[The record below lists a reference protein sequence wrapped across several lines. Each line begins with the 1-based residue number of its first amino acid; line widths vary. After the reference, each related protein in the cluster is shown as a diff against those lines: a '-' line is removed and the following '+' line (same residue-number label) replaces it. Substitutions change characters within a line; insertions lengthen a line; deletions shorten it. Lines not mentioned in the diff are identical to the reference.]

1 MGVVFGLCVRAKC
14 LDFMKNAFF
23 KLPFSFNKQ
32 MLSNDLETCLSEN
45 WKAHFNSQDYEG
57 SWTSIA
63 LRSPTGKADDILT
76 IAKENCYFDTPLLG
90 KCRYLKEIIESFEC
104 AKETVRLLRLSPNSV
119 VKEHNDF
126 QLGYEYGFFRLH
138 IPINTS
144 SEVSF
149 RVGGTEIP
157 MTSGECWYANFH
169 LPHSVANQS
178 NFERIHLVIDCLR
191 NDWSD
196 KLFESIG
203 FDFAEAERITKP
215 DETTVKLMIE
225 RLKEMNTAT
234 ANELIKQYE
243 NV

>member
-1 MGVVFGLCVRAKC
+1 
-14 LDFMKNAFF
+14 MKNAFF
-23 KLPFSFNKQ
+23 KLPFQFDEQ
-32 MLSNDLETCLSEN
+32 RLSNDLKTCLSEN

-76 IAKENCYFDTPLLG
+76 FGNKNNYSDTPLLE
-90 KCRYLKEIIESFEC
+90 KCNYFKKIIESFDC
-104 AKETVRLLRLSPNSV
+104 PKETVRLLRLSPNSV

-138 IPINTS
+138 IPIKTS

-149 RVGGTEIP
+149 RVGGNEIP
-157 MTSGECWYANFH
+157 MTAGECWYANFH

-178 NFERIHLVIDCLR
+178 NVERIHLVIDCLR

-196 KLFESIG
+196 KLFERIG
-203 FDFAEAERITKP
+203 FDFAEAERITQP
-215 DETTVKLMIE
+215 NEATVKLMIE

-234 ANELIKQYE
+234 ANELIRKYE
-243 NV
+243 NQ

>member
-1 MGVVFGLCVRAKC
+1 M
-14 LDFMKNAFF
+14 MKNAVF
-23 KLPFSFNKQ
+23 KLPFLFDEQ
-32 MLSNDLETCLSEN
+32 RLSIDLETCLKAE
-45 WKAHFNSQDYEG
+45 WKAHFNSQDYVG

-63 LRSPTGKADDILT
+63 LRSPTGKADDIST
-76 IAKENCYFDTPLLG
+76 FTTEKGFSDTPLLE
-90 KCRYLKEIIESFEC
+90 KCPYFKEIVESFEC
-104 AKETVRLLRLSPNSV
+104 EKETVRLLRLSPNSV

-138 IPINTS
+138 IPIKTS

-149 RVGGTEIP
+149 RVGGNEIP
-157 MTSGECWYANFH
+157 MNAGECWYANFH

-203 FDFAEAERITKP
+203 FDFAEAERITQP
-215 DETTVKLMIE
+215 DETTVKLIIK

-234 ANELIKQYE
+234 ADELIKQYE
-243 NV
+243 NF

>member
-1 MGVVFGLCVRAKC
+1 
-14 LDFMKNAFF
+14 MKNAFF
-23 KLPFSFNKQ
+23 RLPFSFNKQ

-63 LRSPTGKADDILT
+63 LRSPTGRSDDILT
-76 IAKENCYFDTPLLG
+76 FTSESGYFDTPLLQ
-90 KCRYLKEIIESFEC
+90 KCNYFKEIIGSFEC
-104 AKETVRLLRLSPNSV
+104 EKEPVRLLRLSPNSV

-126 QLGYEYGFFRLH
+126 QLAYEYGFFRLH
-138 IPINTS
+138 IPIKTS

-149 RVGGTEIP
+149 RVGGNDLP
-157 MTSGECWYANFH
+157 MNSGECWYANFH

-191 NDWSD
+191 NHWSD

-203 FDFAEAERITKP
+203 FDFAEAERITQP
-215 DETTVKLMIE
+215 DEATVKLMIE

-234 ANELIKQYE
+234 ANELIRQYE

>member
-1 MGVVFGLCVRAKC
+1 V
-14 LDFMKNAFF
+14 KNAFL
-23 KLPFSFNKQ
+23 KLPSCFNEQ
-32 MLSNDLETCLSEN
+32 RLLSDLETCLSAD
-45 WKAHFNSQDYEG
+45 WKKHFNTQDYEG

-63 LRSPTGKADDILT
+63 LRSPSGKSDDILT
-76 IAKENCYFDTPLLG
+76 FASETGYLDTPLFE
-90 KCRYLKEIIESFEC
+90 KCSYFRQIVESFEC
-104 AKETVRLLRLSPNSV
+104 EKETVRLLRLSPNSV

-126 QLGYEYGFFRLH
+126 QLGYEYGVFRLH
-138 IPINTS
+138 IPIKTS

-169 LPHSVANQS
+169 LPHSVVNQS

-203 FDFAEAERITKP
+203 FDFAEAERITQP
-215 DETTVKLMIE
+215 DEATVKLMIE

-234 ANELIKQYE
+234 ADELIRKYE
-243 NV
+243 KF